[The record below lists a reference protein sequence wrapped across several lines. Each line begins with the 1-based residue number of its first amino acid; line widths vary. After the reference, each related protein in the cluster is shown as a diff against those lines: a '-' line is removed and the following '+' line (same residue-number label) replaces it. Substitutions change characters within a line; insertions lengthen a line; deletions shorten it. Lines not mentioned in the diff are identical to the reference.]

1 MIRIGEILVTLV
13 LRKKVYEVKAGLTL
27 LSALKKC
34 NIVPESVIAT
44 RDGEMIVED
53 EVLNDGEEIKLI
65 VVISGGSSRCEGDC
79 PKQSHGWYEDCFVLA
94 NAPCNDG
101 WSL

>member
-1 MIRIGEILVTLV
+1 MIQIGEKLVTLV
-13 LRKKVYEVKAGLTL
+13 LRKRVYEVKAGTTL

-44 RDGEMIVED
+44 RDSEMIIED

-65 VVISGGSSRCEGDC
+65 VVISGGDT
-79 PKQSHGWYEDCFVLA
+79 
-94 NAPCNDG
+94 
-101 WSL
+101 

>member
-1 MIRIGEILVTLV
+1 MTQTGENLVTLV
-13 LRKKVYEVKAGLTL
+13 LRKKIYEVKAGATL

-65 VVISGGSSRCEGDC
+65 VVISGGAA
-79 PKQSHGWYEDCFVLA
+79 L
-94 NAPCNDG
+94 
-101 WSL
+101 